1 MQFLAMTEFPEY
13 DKELLDQWDENI
25 ELTTF
30 DAFTF
35 DNLLNENSLAY
46 LTFKLFKQYNF
57 LQVYHVELETLI
69 NFIREV
75 QLAYFKENPY
85 HNIIHIIDSVQG
97 LHFMLTSGN
106 LKKYLKKHDTYACFI
121 ACLI

>member
-1 MQFLAMTEFPEY
+1 MTEFPEF
-13 DKELLDQWDENI
+13 DKELLEQWDENI
-25 ELTTF
+25 ESSTF

-46 LTFKLFKQYNF
+46 LTFKLFKQYNY
-57 LQVYHVELETLI
+57 LQSYHVELETMI

-85 HNIIHIIDSVQG
+85 HNIIHVIDSMQG
-97 LHFMLTSGN
+97 LHFMLSQGN

-121 ACLI
+121 SCLI